1 MSALVVATEEEKGVW
16 IPNLEGPKVEQT
28 LEAVSSGMSRRRRE
42 EGTHF
47 DTEVASIDVVS
58 EEEVGRVDRV
68 VTNLKYSYEVILR

>member
-28 LEAVSSGMSRRRRE
+28 LEAVSSGMSRRRE